1 MATELERGEIASV
14 PLASAASGEAFIA
27 RLSVAFADPV
37 RLKII
42 TELFRRE
49 MSPSQF
55 YAAFGGGSLESVCR
69 QFKKLEQHGWLR
81 LVHREAPSGKRR
93 AENFYRAPELAVF
106 DEAMWDLL
114 PQTLK
119 EEFSWRIF
127 TQFAERVKWAFEAE
141 TIDAREDRQFLWM
154 PLTLDE
160 KGRALVFSIVTD
172 LFYSLFEEQRDANF
186 RLERSGETPIHA
198 TVAISAFD
206 SPTTGSRSDSYR
218 LGPDKGGTDRA
229 LFFVRLSKV
238 FRHPANLRIITEL
251 NRREMSPSG
260 FHREFGE
267 RYDLDQRDVHRRFG
281 TLAADGWLK
290 LSRENTGGK
299 RRGATERFF
308 RAAGPA
314 VCNDQSWSKVPPKF
328 KERETW
334 KIFEQIAVRM
344 QDAMAAGTFDSR
356 ADRAHMWMAYELDE
370 RGWDQ
375 MRAATQSVIDLVR
388 DEEQRAA
395 ARLARPGAEAPK
407 LATVSLAVFESPKG
421 APSRPG
427 VSDEPWV
434 Y

>member
-1 MATELERGEIASV
+1 M
-14 PLASAASGEAFIA
+14 AASTEAFIA

-42 TELFRRE
+42 TELFQRE

-55 YAAFGGGSLESVCR
+55 HAAFGGGSLEAVCR

-81 LVHREAPSGKRR
+81 LVRQEAPAGRGR
-93 AENFYRAPELAVF
+93 AERFYRAPELAVF
-106 DEAMWDLL
+106 DEAAWDLL

-127 TQFAERVKWAFEAE
+127 AQFAERVKWAFEAE
-141 TIDAREDRQFLWM
+141 TIDAREDRQFTWM

-160 KGRALVFSIVTD
+160 RGRNLVFSVVTD
-172 LFYSLFEEQRDANF
+172 LFYSLFEEQRDANM

-206 SPTTGSRSDSYR
+206 SPTSRGSQSDVPISPPQDTD
-218 LGPDKGGTDRA
+218 PDRT

-238 FRHPANLRIITEL
+238 FRHPANLKIITEL
-251 NRREMSPSG
+251 NQREMSPSQ
-260 FHREFGE
+260 FHREYGE
-267 RYDLDQRDVHRRFG
+267 KYDLDQRDVHRRFG
-281 TLAADGWLK
+281 SLAADGWLE
-290 LSRENTGGK
+290 LSREDTGGK

-314 VCNDQSWSKVPPKF
+314 VFNSQAWSTVPARV
-328 KERETW
+328 KERDTW
-334 KIFEQIAVRM
+334 KVFEQIAERIRE
-344 QDAMAAGTFDSR
+344 AMAAGTFDSR

-370 RGWDQ
+370 RGWNQVCAATKNVLDLARDEQ
-375 MRAATQSVIDLVR
+375 RRAAV
-388 DEEQRAA
+388 
-395 ARLARPGAEAPK
+395 RLAQPGAESPK
-407 LATVSLAVFESPKG
+407 MATVSLAVFESPKA
-421 APSRPG
+421 APSDPG
-427 VSDEPWV
+427 VVDEPWV